1 MCNIENKIYTEK
13 PKTEKCPVNK
23 AAVHACQAID
33 IGYTQ
38 LSELMA
44 FLEIPTVSETSY
56 LKIQGVAATVHD
68 TAWDEMKRMDEEEK
82 KIALECGEVDV
93 NGIPIITIVADGQW
107 SKRSYRT
114 KYDALSGAATIIGF
128 KTKKILFIGILNKYC
143 TYAKDRK
150 IVIKTLFFNIN
161 VFLIGINLQLVWK
174 RMVYSKALAKAW
186 AEV

>member
-1 MCNIENKIYTEK
+1 MEYQSEKIIGLRSILTYQCKMCKIKTNIYTEN
-13 PKTEKCPVNK
+13 PKTETFPINK
-23 AAVHACQAID
+23 AAVHGCQAID
-33 IGYTQ
+33 IGHTQ

-93 NGIPIITIVADGQW
+93 NGISIITIVADGQW

-114 KYDALSGAATIIGF
+114 KYDALSGAVSYI
-128 KTKKILFIGILNKYC
+128 Y
-143 TYAKDRK
+143 R
-150 IVIKTLFFNIN
+150 
-161 VFLIGINLQLVWK
+161 Q
-174 RMVYSKALAKAW
+174 
-186 AEV
+186 